1 MTKNQIIHKFLK
13 SNLYISIVTLV
24 IGFFYR
30 TYEVIT
36 CSAQHITNCQE
47 MLAIKIIN
55 FGLFL
60 IIVFPVF
67 RIFLEFCFFIKEK
80 NYTYIIICL
89 LLFVVIGISIIS

>member
-1 MTKNQIIHKFLK
+1 MTKNQIIYKVLK
-13 SNLYISIVTLV
+13 SNLIISIVILI

-30 TYEVIT
+30 SYEVIN
-36 CSAQHITNCQE
+36 CSSQYIINYQE
-47 MLAIKIIN
+47 TVAIKIIN

-60 IIVFPVF
+60 IIIFPVL

-89 LLFVVIGISIIS
+89 LLFSVIGISIIS